1 MSEHILEMKNMGE
14 PLKGADLTVEKGEIH
29 ALLGESGSL
38 GSDLIRIACGMLP
51 YGKYSGEVRFEGR
64 ECRFKSLK
72 DAENEGIVVISRDS
86 ALIPELTIAEN
97 LFLGNEQKKALGVI
111 DWKKTYERARE
122 EIKKTGL
129 REGAGIKAKD
139 LARSKRKLVEAAR
152 ALAKEPKLLI
162 LEETLSFLDEP
173 DQKRIVEILAEHKR
187 NGGSSLFFTSD
198 TALAIAYADRITV
211 IRDGRTVETLDNS
224 GRDANEKKL
233 VKAMTGKE
241 ESFRFPAREHNI
253 GRKVL
258 FQTENKTVYDPE
270 QPGRILAKDL
280 SMEVHQG
287 EVTGF
292 YGLKGS
298 GKSEIMMSLLGS
310 EDMAYV
316 FSKDNFEQWLSRP
329 EINILI
335 LDEPAREATS
345 AERYDI
351 YGCINKLTT
360 QEKAQILVSS
370 DLSELLG
377 MCDTV
382 YVMKGDQPVGCFNT
396 EEATREKITSAIR
409 SAGGRK

>member
-351 YGCINKLTT
+351 YGCINKLAT